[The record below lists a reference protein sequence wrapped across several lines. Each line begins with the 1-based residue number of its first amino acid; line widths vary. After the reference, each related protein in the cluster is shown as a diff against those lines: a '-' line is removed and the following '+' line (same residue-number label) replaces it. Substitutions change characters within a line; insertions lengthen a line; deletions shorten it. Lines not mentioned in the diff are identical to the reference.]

1 MSANNNNNKYSN
13 MDILDIVFE
22 GRNKAYGAYDL
33 RKVYPKHLRNSLIA
47 TVLGILFLVAIP
59 YVKALVTPLL
69 ENNKEKSRVLE
80 MELPPPPP

>member
-69 ENNKEKSRVLE
+69 ENNKEKSRDRKSTRLNSSH
-80 MELPPPPP
+80 